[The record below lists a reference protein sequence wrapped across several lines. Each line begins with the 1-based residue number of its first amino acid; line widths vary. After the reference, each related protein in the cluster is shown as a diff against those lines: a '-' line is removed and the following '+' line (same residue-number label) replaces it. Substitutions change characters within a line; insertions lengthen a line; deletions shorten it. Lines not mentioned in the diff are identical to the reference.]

1 MKKVTVLSIVITVI
15 LMLVFAISING
26 AEIIDG
32 ISYDLNSY
40 HKTANLTKNGN
51 QTVDMETVIIPEKVI
66 GADGNEYTVTVVNEG
81 SFRENPN
88 IKYVSLPKTITS
100 IGGGAFY
107 GCKNLV
113 FVDFND
119 NQNNLN
125 MQSWGVFR
133 NCTSLKAV
141 CLPDNIKILAD
152 QAFTGCTEL
161 TAVYLP
167 ANVEYI
173 KGNKN
178 DGPAFGNC
186 PYMYLVNEKFS
197 VRDENGNFY
206 TASTFK
212 QPVKPEIY
220 YFPSTLKA
228 ITGPH
233 NTSTSFTMD
242 ENGIVNF
249 DYRLKRQF
257 EDVAFY
263 NLPSINPVLVLPESY
278 QGFDDRVVSGGNAQ
292 YTDHRGDTI
301 ASGLFQYCGT
311 KENPLTV
318 VFLGPIDRVSMGR
331 KGESAYTTYVFANPK
346 NTGLENTT
354 IGTWYDVND
363 GEFVNQ
369 NETYVVFCNAKN
381 GVGEKYKI
389 EFTGTEGNELYPVLK
404 SALQENASVHIAD
417 PEKNQVAC
425 QPSCD
430 TNMLVNTF
438 CFCGASVKTNVEIF
452 GTNLGHEFDLSKGAT
467 EQSITYKNYLENGI
481 CSIMC
486 ARCEGV
492 TGVSIKPVISDFK
505 GYSTKI
511 KSDAITVG
519 YTFDYDA
526 LAEYKRINKRDI
538 EFGFVLAIGAFLG
551 DKAPLDGNGNAID
564 NSQIV
569 KITADVNA
577 YYGYDFKIK
586 GDWSSTV
593 NINGV
598 ATQLKD
604 VKLFLC
610 GYAFD
615 GSVNYLQEAGST
627 TDYSKIT
634 QISYN
639 DI

>member
-51 QTVDMETVIIPEKVI
+51 KTVDMETVIIPEKVI

-133 NCTSLKAV
+133 NCTSLKAI

-212 QPVKPEIY
+212 QPAKPEIY

-228 ITGPH
+228 ITGAH
-233 NTSTSFTMD
+233 NTSADFTMD

-249 DYRLKRQF
+249 DYYHKKQ
-257 EDVAFY
+257 
-263 NLPSINPVLVLPESY
+263 
-278 QGFDDRVVSGGNAQ
+278 
-292 YTDHRGDTI
+292 
-301 ASGLFQYCGT
+301 
-311 KENPLTV
+311 
-318 VFLGPIDRVSMGR
+318 
-331 KGESAYTTYVFANPK
+331 
-346 NTGLENTT
+346 
-354 IGTWYDVND
+354 
-363 GEFVNQ
+363 
-369 NETYVVFCNAKN
+369 
-381 GVGEKYKI
+381 
-389 EFTGTEGNELYPVLK
+389 
-404 SALQENASVHIAD
+404 
-417 PEKNQVAC
+417 
-425 QPSCD
+425 
-430 TNMLVNTF
+430 
-438 CFCGASVKTNVEIF
+438 
-452 GTNLGHEFDLSKGAT
+452 
-467 EQSITYKNYLENGI
+467 
-481 CSIMC
+481 
-486 ARCEGV
+486 
-492 TGVSIKPVISDFK
+492 
-505 GYSTKI
+505 
-511 KSDAITVG
+511 
-519 YTFDYDA
+519 
-526 LAEYKRINKRDI
+526 
-538 EFGFVLAIGAFLG
+538 
-551 DKAPLDGNGNAID
+551 
-564 NSQIV
+564 
-569 KITADVNA
+569 
-577 YYGYDFKIK
+577 
-586 GDWSSTV
+586 
-593 NINGV
+593 
-598 ATQLKD
+598 
-604 VKLFLC
+604 
-610 GYAFD
+610 
-615 GSVNYLQEAGST
+615 
-627 TDYSKIT
+627 
-634 QISYN
+634 
-639 DI
+639 